1 MAAPNIVNV
10 ALINANSNNMT
21 LSTTSEIGLLSNPAS
36 SGKVYK
42 VNTILVANRET
53 NANAVNVTVNLYSG
67 AAITGTGI
75 YLTNLISVPGFS
87 TLVISDKS
95 TSFYLEENKS
105 IGIKSGTSNGLT
117 VMCSWEEIS

>member
-42 VNTILVANRET
+42 INTIMVANRET
-53 NANAVNVTVNLYSG
+53 NANAVTVTVNVYSG
-67 AAITGTGI
+67 AALTGSGFPIAQT
-75 YLTNLISVPGFS
+75 ISVPGNAS
-87 TLVISDKS
+87 LIIIDKT
-95 TSFYLEENKS
+95 TSFYLEENES
-105 IGIKSGTSNGLT
+105 IGIKSGTSNGLA
-117 VMCSWEEIS
+117 VMTSWEEIS

>member
-1 MAAPNIVNV
+1 MAAPNIVSV
-10 ALINANSNNMT
+10 ALINANANT
-21 LSTTSEIGLLSNPAS
+21 QLLSTTSEIGLLSNPAS

>member
-1 MAAPNIVNV
+1 MAAPNIVSV
-10 ALINANSNNMT
+10 ALINANANT
-21 LSTTSEIGLLSNPAS
+21 QLLSTTSEIGLLSNPAS

-67 AAITGTGI
+67 AAITGTGL

>member
-10 ALINANSNNMT
+10 SLINANSNNML

-42 VNTILVANRET
+42 VNTIMVANRET
-53 NANAVNVTVNLYSG
+53 NANAVNVTVNVYTG
-67 AAITGTGI
+67 AALTGTGT
-75 YLTNLISVPGFS
+75 YLTNLISVPGYS

-95 TSFYLEENKS
+95 TSFYLQENTS

-117 VMCSWEEIS
+117 VMTSWEEIS

>member
-42 VNTILVANRET
+42 VNVIMVANREI
-53 NANAVNVTVNLYSG
+53 NANAVNVTVNVYTG
-67 AAITGTGI
+67 AALGGSGFPIAQ
-75 YLTNLISVPGFS
+75 LISVPGNS
-87 TLVISDKS
+87 TLVITDK
-95 TSFYLEENKS
+95 
-105 IGIKSGTSNGLT
+105 
-117 VMCSWEEIS
+117 

>member
-1 MAAPNIVNV
+1 MAAPNIVSV
-10 ALINANSNNMT
+10 ALINANANT
-21 LSTTSEIGLLSNPAS
+21 QLLSTTNEIGLLSNPAS

-75 YLTNLISVPGFS
+75 YLTNLISVPGNS

>member
-21 LSTTSEIGLLSNPAS
+21 LSTTSG
-36 SGKVYK
+36 
-42 VNTILVANRET
+42 
-53 NANAVNVTVNLYSG
+53 
-67 AAITGTGI
+67 TGT

-95 TSFYLEENKS
+95 SSFYLEENKS
-105 IGIKSGTSNGLT
+105 IGIKSGASNGLT

>member
-1 MAAPNIVNV
+1 MAAPNIVSV
-10 ALINANSNNMT
+10 ALINANANT
-21 LSTTSEIGLLSNPAS
+21 QLLSTTAEIGLLSNPAS

-42 VNTILVANRET
+42 VNTIMVANREA
-53 NANAVNVTVNLYSG
+53 NANAVNVTVNLYS
-67 AAITGTGI
+67 AAALTGTGI

>member
-42 VNTILVANRET
+42 VNTIMVANREN
-53 NANAVNVTVNLYSG
+53 NANAVNVTVNVYSS
-67 AAITGTGI
+67 AALGGTGT

-95 TSFYLEENKS
+95 SSFYLEENKS

-117 VMCSWEEIS
+117 VMTSWEEIS

>member
-42 VNTILVANRET
+42 VNTIMVANREN
-53 NANAVNVTVNLYSG
+53 NANAVNVTVNVYSS
-67 AAITGTGI
+67 AALGGTGT

-95 TSFYLEENKS
+95 SSFYLEENKS
-105 IGIKSGTSNGLT
+105 IGVKSGTANGLT

>member
-1 MAAPNIVNV
+1 MAAPNIVSV
-10 ALINANSNNMT
+10 ALINANANT
-21 LSTTSEIGLLSNPAS
+21 QLLSTTNEIGLLSNPAS

-42 VNTILVANRET
+42 VNTIMVANREA
-53 NANAVNVTVNLYSG
+53 NANAVNVTVNLYS
-67 AAITGTGI
+67 AAALTGTGI

-105 IGIKSGTSNGLT
+105 IGIKSGASNGLT

>member
-1 MAAPNIVNV
+1 MAAPNIVSV
-10 ALINANSNNMT
+10 ALINANANT
-21 LSTTSEIGLLSNPAS
+21 QLLSTTSEIGLLSNPAS

-105 IGIKSGTSNGLT
+105 IGVKSGTANGLT

>member
-1 MAAPNIVNV
+1 MAAPNIVSV
-10 ALINANSNNMT
+10 ALINANANT
-21 LSTTSEIGLLSNPAS
+21 QLLSTTNEIGLLSNPAS

-105 IGIKSGTSNGLT
+105 IGVKSGTANGLT

>member
-1 MAAPNIVNV
+1 MAAPNIVSV
-10 ALINANSNNMT
+10 ALINANANT
-21 LSTTSEIGLLSNPAS
+21 QLLSTTSEIGLLSNPAS

-42 VNTILVANRET
+42 VNTIMVANREA
-53 NANAVNVTVNLYSG
+53 NANAVNVTVNLYS
-67 AAITGTGI
+67 AAALTGTGI

-87 TLVISDKS
+87 TLVITDKS

-105 IGIKSGTSNGLT
+105 IGIKSGASNGLT

>member
-95 TSFYLEENKS
+95 TSFYLEENES
-105 IGIKSGTSNGLT
+105 IGIKSGTSNGLA
-117 VMCSWEEIS
+117 SLISYEEIS

>member
-42 VNTILVANRET
+42 VNVIMVANREI
-53 NANAVNVTVNLYSG
+53 NANAVNVTVNVYS
-67 AAITGTGI
+67 AAALGGTGFPI
-75 YLTNLISVPGFS
+75 AQLISVPGNS
-87 TLVISDKS
+87 TLIISDKS
-95 TSFYLEENKS
+95 TSFYLEENES
-105 IGIKSGTSNGLT
+105 IGIKSGTSNGLA
-117 VMCSWEEIS
+117 VMTSWEEIS

>member
-42 VNTILVANRET
+42 VNTIMVTNRET
-53 NANAVNVTVNLYSG
+53 NANAVNVTVNVYS
-67 AAITGTGI
+67 AAALTGTGI
-75 YLTNLISVPGFS
+75 PIAQLISVPGYS
-87 TLVISDKS
+87 TLVITDKS
-95 TSFYLEENKS
+95 TAFYLQEDKS

-117 VMCSWEEIS
+117 VMTSWEEIS

>member
-21 LSTTSEIGLLSNPAS
+21 LSTTSEIGLLSNPAT

-42 VNTILVANRET
+42 VNTIMVANRET
-53 NANAVNVTVNLYSG
+53 NANAVNVTVNVYS
-67 AAITGTGI
+67 AAALGGSGFPIAQ
-75 YLTNLISVPGFS
+75 LISVPGNS

-95 TSFYLEENKS
+95 TTFYLEENKS

-117 VMCSWEEIS
+117 VMTSWEEIS

>member
-42 VNTILVANRET
+42 VNVILVANRET
-53 NANAVNVTVNLYSG
+53 NANAVNVTVNVYTG
-67 AAITGTGI
+67 AALTGSGFPI
-75 YLTNLISVPGFS
+75 AQLISVPGNS
-87 TLVISDKS
+87 TLVITDKS
-95 TSFYLEENKS
+95 TSFYLEENES
-105 IGIKSGTSNGLT
+105 IGIKSGTSNGLA
-117 VMCSWEEIS
+117 VMTSWEEIS

>member
-42 VNTILVANRET
+42 VNVIMVANRET